1 MQMTH
6 IWSCLHFKH
15 SPGPLDEKCSHAA
28 VRANPMLIKMRKIL
42 KACVECKCF
51 GTAFNIQIVFL
62 GVFFNWKM
70 GIAKKTG
77 CSEDKY
83 LKQAWKES

>member
-1 MQMTH
+1 
-6 IWSCLHFKH
+6 
-15 SPGPLDEKCSHAA
+15 
-28 VRANPMLIKMRKIL
+28 MLIKMRKIL

-51 GTAFNIQIVFL
+51 ETAFNIQICFFL

-70 GIAKKTG
+70 GTAKKNG

-83 LKQAWKES
+83 LKQA